1 MTNPTN
7 GVDEI
12 VHDVPKGLDIGLPNY
27 WYPVLQSEEV
37 KPGEPL
43 RFRVMGLDLVAWRDG
58 DGAPRVVV
66 DKCPHR
72 NAKLSIGHVL
82 QGGLQCPL
90 HGIRFDGE
98 GRCVRIPWEPDDSS
112 LLDTI
117 AVTAYP
123 TGELGGYIWSYLGDT
138 ERFPAPAR
146 EDEVPEELTRPDRFI
161 WFRLPTDHWKSNWLV
176 AIDGGDAF
184 HAVMLHADSQAVS
197 RDEQWTGGEVKKAG
211 VPMADRRMKI
221 VQTEHGSRA
230 IALDGSGEP
239 IHHGHFTNQKLL
251 GERFILPCISSNPIR
266 PAPGVEPYTSRLW
279 QYPVDENL
287 TRIERFLCFRA
298 ETDEERERAT
308 KIFNDVALPRLEK
321 VGAEDKLVA
330 ESQGDL
336 LNARAEEVLFTPDT
350 DTVKM
355 RRQIRDAFL
364 ATRDGKRV
372 DVRSSALVFPV

>member
-1 MTNPTN
+1 MTDPTN
-7 GVDEI
+7 GIDEI
-12 VHDVPKGLDIGLPNY
+12 VRDVPKGLDIGLPNY

-37 KPGEPL
+37 KLGEPL
-43 RFRVMGLDLVAWRDG
+43 PFRVMGRELVAWRAA
-58 DGAPRVVV
+58 DGAPRVVL
-66 DKCPHR
+66 DRCPHR

-82 QGGLQCPL
+82 EGGIQCPL
-90 HGIRFDGE
+90 HGIRFDGD
-98 GRCVRIPWEPDDSS
+98 GRCRRIPWEPDNSP

-123 TGELGGYIWSYLGDT
+123 TRELGGYIWSYLGDT
-138 ERFPAPAR
+138 EQYPAPAL
-146 EDEVPEELTRPDRFI
+146 EDEVPEELSRPDRFI
-161 WFRLPTDHWKSNWLV
+161 WFRLPTDHWKTNWLV

-184 HAVMLHADSQAVS
+184 HAVILHAYSQAVS
-197 RDEQWTGGEVKKAG
+197 RDEQWVGGTVKKAG
-211 VPMADRRMKI
+211 VPLADRRIKI
-221 VQTEHGSRA
+221 VQTEHGIRA
-230 IALDGSGEP
+230 IALDASGEP

-251 GERFILPCISSNPIR
+251 GDRFILPCISSNPIR
-266 PAPGVEPYTSRLW
+266 PAPDVEPYTSRLW
-279 QYPVDENL
+279 QYPIDENL

-336 LNARAEEVLFTPDT
+336 LHARAEEVLFTPDT

-364 ATRDGKRV
+364 AEREGKRV
-372 DVRSSALVFPV
+372 EICSSALVFPV